1 MTPPRTTSNLPTAL
15 SPPPYHS
22 PQHPQTNTAGGTT
35 SAPADSTA
43 TSSVVIVARNMLPAL
58 SPIRPV
64 GLGIPHVPLPHSQL
78 SPTLTAAAMPHAG
91 GESTTQAQVQPSQ
104 HPGQGNIGTAHQH
117 APTEASATA
126 TPVATQIGQDYFAA
140 PTRRPSVSK
149 GGAGATPVPAPV
161 PIVQDDSGPAAATTG
176 AGANTGVESSDAGAG
191 NGAGATPGTPGGGFI
206 GKLRG
211 FGRATKRA
219 QNESAPG
226 TPGPAPRTPGPTATG
241 TGAVAGA
248 GAASSTGV
256 GVTTIAVTVTSTTIT
271 TGTTA
276 TTTTATT
283 ASSGTPV
290 CPLAFFLAAAH

>member
-1 MTPPRTTSNLPTAL
+1 MTPQRTTGNIPAAL
-15 SPPPYHS
+15 SPPP
-22 PQHPQTNTAGGTT
+22 PQHPQPNTTGGTT
-35 SAPADSTA
+35 SAPADSTP
-43 TSSVVIVARNMLPAL
+43 TSSVVIVARNMIPAL

-64 GLGIPHVPLPHSQL
+64 GLGIPHVPLPHAQL
-78 SPTLTAAAMPHAG
+78 SPTLAAAATPHTG
-91 GESTTQAQVQPSQ
+91 SELTPQAQAQPSQ
-104 HPGQGNIGTAHQH
+104 HPGQGNIGATHQH

-126 TPVATQIGQDYFAA
+126 TPVATQIGQDYFTP

-149 GGAGATPVPAPV
+149 GGAGATPVPTPV
-161 PIVQDDSGPAAATTG
+161 PTVQEDSGPSTGAPG
-176 AGANTGVESSDAGAG
+176 AGANTGMESSDTGAG
-191 NGAGATPGTPGGGFI
+191 NGGSVTPGTPGGGFI

-241 TGAVAGA
+241 AGA

-256 GVTTIAVTVTSTTIT
+256 GVTPIAVTVTSTTIT
-271 TGTTA
+271 TGTTTT
-276 TTTTATT
+276 TTTTAT

-290 CPLAFFLAAAH
+290 CPLSPFLAAAHLR